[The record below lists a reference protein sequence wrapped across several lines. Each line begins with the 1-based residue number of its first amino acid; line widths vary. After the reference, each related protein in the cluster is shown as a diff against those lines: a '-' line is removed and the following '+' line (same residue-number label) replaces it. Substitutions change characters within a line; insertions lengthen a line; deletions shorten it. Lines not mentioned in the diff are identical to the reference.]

1 MATYYTGF
9 HCEDAWMRRNG
20 KTVQQ
25 RQHVDQMNQLDT
37 DTRLHTNTECKY
49 TLIATHYNLT
59 RKAHPSSLSF
69 MMINFF
75 KILILHIYFNSSDK
89 KVARSL
95 NLYALEMIDQ
105 QQQQNDLLQLWCNK
119 VGYTGNSLEMK

>member
-25 RQHVDQMNQLDT
+25 RQHAIDYLHQEMNH
-37 DTRLHTNTECKY
+37 TRED
-49 TLIATHYNLT
+49 
-59 RKAHPSSLSF
+59 
-69 MMINFF
+69 
-75 KILILHIYFNSSDK
+75 SDA

-95 NLYALEMIDQ
+95 NLYALEMID

-119 VGYTGNSLEMK
+119 VGYTGNSLKMK